1 MKDIRSYT
9 REEKVKEMLNNI
21 NLITAQLMNNITQ
34 IGNPKF
40 SLFSMSE
47 ISEFLLKSK
56 FIDDV
61 YFIVEKPLFE
71 IDHGDGKVTT
81 IKVGTYSPTKL
92 EEIDDIILLNPNKHI
107 IFYDLRRNDTT
118 GDIGLRFALVD
129 DIGKIREEK
138 INNVLNDK

>member
-71 IDHGDGKVTT
+71 IDHGNGKVTT
-81 IKVGTYSPTKL
+81 IKVGTYSPSKL
-92 EEIDDIILLNPNKHI
+92 EEIDDIINPNKYI

-118 GDIGLRFALVD
+118 GDIRLRFALLD